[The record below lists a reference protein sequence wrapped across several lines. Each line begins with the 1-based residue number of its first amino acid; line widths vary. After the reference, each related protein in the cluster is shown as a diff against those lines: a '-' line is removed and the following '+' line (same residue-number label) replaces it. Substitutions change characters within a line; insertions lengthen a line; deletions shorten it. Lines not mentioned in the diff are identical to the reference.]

1 MGPRAGNGRESGEVW
16 RGARKRSF
24 VNSGGVAAQLASPT
38 VGAVFEEPAPGEAL
52 EVSDEAVSALFGR
65 ARAELLRVIGLPMQV
80 ERQKEWKL
88 RNAQKQQMEAAGKR
102 VPADFCPQVFFYTF
116 QCERTSLLAS
126 SPVLLRELEQ
136 WAWMHGR
143 WVIADVSDM
152 TKSSDFLHILNKADE
167 LSATLYTFAD
177 ELWRRPGLPVSQT
190 LRQEVTQL
198 LLRFTTVR
206 ARFVAAVVAS
216 GLGTPAL
223 RDLHPEFTILGRI
236 YAHDSAALPGF
247 LKSIED
253 QIATQ
258 CVSHPDKTA
267 QEDYCSKTFLCITR
281 AFISGLNFPSRA
293 VRRR

>member
-1 MGPRAGNGRESGEVW
+1 
-16 RGARKRSF
+16 
-24 VNSGGVAAQLASPT
+24 
-38 VGAVFEEPAPGEAL
+38 
-52 EVSDEAVSALFGR
+52 
-65 ARAELLRVIGLPMQV
+65 
-80 ERQKEWKL
+80 
-88 RNAQKQQMEAAGKR
+88 
-102 VPADFCPQVFFYTF
+102 
-116 QCERTSLLAS
+116 
-126 SPVLLRELEQ
+126 
-136 WAWMHGR
+136 MHGR

-177 ELWRRPGLPVSQT
+177 ELRRRPGLPVSQT

-267 QEDYCSKTFLCITR
+267 QEDYCSKAFLCITR
-281 AFISGLNFPSRA
+281 AFISGLKGGAAPMSSNPLDDPPVTVVSVGTAAPAPISVASFQMPPPA
-293 VRRR
+293 PPLAPPVATWPT